1 MKSLLRILKKEY
13 QILSDP
19 IEKANKANEIS
30 RAYLYRDLDQVR
42 EYAHKALDLLKDS
55 DIIEISKAYLNLGAA
70 CLLSQDFE
78 GGIFYYHKVYLEK
91 ASEELLMRC
100 HMGVGVC
107 FLKLHLYQEA
117 LNHEEKALDLALKID
132 HPSGLAGIY
141 TNIATIHMHLASYE
155 LANSYFS
162 KALDIAKSKAYS
174 NIQGYIYIGLLNSDL
189 KQKKISSMENHLLE
203 IEALIDGENEM
214 WYIGITQSFKA
225 CYYVHL
231 ENIEM
236 ADIYFKIGIDIL
248 EAEEQYLYLVLAYDE
263 YINSLISKDFYH
275 KAKELFDNYGNI
287 IDRYNL
293 ELAKPKYLITAM
305 NYYITIGNIPKY
317 HQYQSQYEDYRSVT
331 KKMLE
336 RYF

>member
-1 MKSLLRILKKEY
+1 MKSFLRMLKKEY
-13 QILSDP
+13 RLLSDP
-19 IEKANKANEIS
+19 IDKAKKANEIS
-30 RAYLYRDLDQVR
+30 RAYLYRDLDQVK

-55 DIIEISKAYLNLGAA
+55 DIIEISKAYLSLGAA
-70 CLLSQDFE
+70 SLLSQDFE

-91 ASEELLMRC
+91 ASDELLMRC

-117 LNHEEKALDLALKID
+117 LIHEEKALDIALKID
-132 HPSGLAGIY
+132 NPSGLAGIY

-155 LANSYFS
+155 LADSYFS

-189 KQKKISSMENHLLE
+189 KQKKINAMENHLLE

-225 CYYVHL
+225 CYYVQL

-263 YINSLISKDFYH
+263 YINSLISKHFYQQ
-275 KAKELFDNYGNI
+275 AKDLLDIFGNT
-287 IDRYNL
+287 IDKHNL
-293 ELAKPKYLITAM
+293 DLGRPKYLKTAM
-305 NYYITIGNIPKY
+305 NYYITIGDIPKY
-317 HQYQSQYEDYRSVT
+317 HKYQTQYEDYRFVT